1 MSAPTP
7 EDIRWLDAAV
17 RAAEPFLGTTADNP
31 TVAAFVVDPS
41 QGTLVGRAVTA
52 RGGRP
57 HAEPLALDSAGERAR
72 GSTLYVTLEPCHHWG
87 RTPPCVD
94 AVVRAGIARVVVGMA
109 DPDPRTSG
117 ESIRRLRAS
126 GIEVA
131 VTDHALS
138 MRLNEGH
145 TARHTLGRPFI
156 TVKLAVSADGMIGRR
171 DVARVAIT
179 GEEAGRWT
187 HLQRAMS
194 NAVLIG
200 GATAE
205 IDDPQL
211 TVRLPGLE
219 RRTPLRVVLAGSRGI
234 DKRLN
239 LIGGFSGH
247 RVAVIAESD
256 REAAVPASVEVIRV
270 PGTDGRPDLSEALRA
285 LHAKG
290 IARLFVEPGATL
302 AEALLAAGFVDR
314 FELLEGVVT
323 VGAGGVPATGKGRM
337 DKRLAA
343 AGLRE
348 IDRQSLGADTLRT
361 FEKLGK
367 A

>member
-1 MSAPTP
+1 VSAATP
-7 EDIRWLDAAV
+7 EDVRWLDAAV

-41 QGTLVGRAVTA
+41 AGILVGRAVTA

-57 HAEPLALDSAGERAR
+57 HAEPLALESAGERAR
-72 GSTLYVTLEPCHHWG
+72 GATLYVTLEPCHHWG

-117 ESIRRLRAS
+117 ESMRRLRTS

-131 VTDHALS
+131 VADHAPS

-145 TARHTLGRPFI
+145 AARHTAGRPFV
-156 TVKLAVSADGMIGRR
+156 TVKLAVSSDGMIGRR

-179 GEEAGRWT
+179 GEEARRWT
-187 HLQRAMS
+187 HLQRALS
-194 NAVLIG
+194 NAILIG

-219 RRTPLRVVLAGSRGI
+219 RRTPPRVILAGKRGI

-247 RVAVIAESD
+247 RVAVVVESGRD
-256 REAAVPASVEVIRV
+256 VGVPASVEVVRV
-270 PGTDGRPDLSEALRA
+270 GGEHGRPDISEALRA

-290 IARLFVEPGATL
+290 IARLFIEPGATL
-302 AEALLAAGFVDR
+302 AEALLTAGLVDR
-314 FELLEGVVT
+314 FELIEGT
-323 VGAGGVPATGKGRM
+323 GTIGAGGVPATGKGRM
-337 DKRLAA
+337 DDRLAA

-348 IDRQSLGADTLRT
+348 VDRQSLGADTLRT
-361 FEKLGK
+361 FEKIGK